1 MGRYF
6 RMKLRQK
13 LKKQKKQNSQQKEQ
27 KQLLLLDGAL
37 KKLVDYKISVID
49 DNKYKYSPQFER
61 TAQNIISSPPSK
73 INQMS
78 LGREARRLIPQIL
91 VEASYKTTRRDIENM
106 ITAYVCLKTH
116 IQEQHLEVDKKII
129 PDLAYAVWYLNDN
142 NPTID
147 EVESWSS
154 HNEEGSEK

>member
-13 LKKQKKQNSQQKEQ
+13 LKKQKEQ

-37 KKLVDYKISVID
+37 KKLVDFGIAIIQD
-49 DNKYKYSPQFER
+49 DKYTYSPNFKH
-61 TAQNIISSPPSK
+61 TAQDIISSPPGK

-78 LGREARRLIPQIL
+78 MGKEARKLIPQIL
-91 VEASYKTTRRDIENM
+91 VEATTKTTRRDIENM

-116 IQEQHLEVDKKII
+116 IKEYNLEVDKKII

>member
-13 LKKQKKQNSQQKEQ
+13 LKKQKEQNHKAKEQ

-37 KKLVDYKISVID
+37 KKLVDFGIAIIQD
-49 DNKYKYSPQFER
+49 DKYTYSPTFEH
-61 TAQNIISSPPSK
+61 TAQDIISSPPGK

-78 LGREARRLIPQIL
+78 MGKEARKLIPQIL
-91 VEASYKTTRRDIENM
+91 VEATFRTTKRDIENM
-106 ITAYVCLKTH
+106 ITAYVCLRTH